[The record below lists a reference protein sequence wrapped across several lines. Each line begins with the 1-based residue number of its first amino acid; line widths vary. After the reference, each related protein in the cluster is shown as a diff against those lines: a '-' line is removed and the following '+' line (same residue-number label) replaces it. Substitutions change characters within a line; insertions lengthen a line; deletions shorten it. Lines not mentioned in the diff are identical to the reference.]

1 MEEAEALSTKMGIMV
16 KGGVFRC
23 FGSSQHIKNKYGTGY
38 EIEVKIKKLTPEDVT
53 RMAHQWGFDKQPTDS
68 DMVPLQAILDRM
80 RERGVDAFLQSEVRL
95 GGLGEDL
102 VKEAS
107 EEGNNGMVSYHN
119 FLVWLYVEQAGMS
132 IVNGLCEQFPSVEIL
147 EHYSDYYKLRIPR
160 GDKSIGFVFGYIE
173 SCKEQFQISEYSVSQ
188 TTLEQIFQAFANLKI
203 DDDAHRKLTFKKSAA
218 SSRAEIDKERGG
230 EHNDLKRQCSEGG
243 SKANGGLK

>member
-188 TTLEQIFQAFANLKI
+188 TTLE
-203 DDDAHRKLTFKKSAA
+203 
-218 SSRAEIDKERGG
+218 
-230 EHNDLKRQCSEGG
+230 
-243 SKANGGLK
+243 